1 MKINIKNIG
10 TAFLGAAMLFTTSC
24 TKNLDDIN
32 VDQRAITTKDLEQDY
47 ADVWSYIPG
56 MQNSIMKINPEWMYQ
71 IQQNLNADIFSGY
84 MMTPTPFAG
93 NVNNATYFM
102 MDGWNNFAISVP
114 VENVLNAWL
123 RIKDLT
129 EQKQINP
136 EAQAVATIL
145 KVIAGQRIVDIFG
158 PFPYSK
164 FGESSEFDSEQEAYE
179 AFFADLD
186 FAVDILDK
194 SIGSDGE
201 KTFKAGFDNSSNRGS
216 YENWIQT
223 ANTLRMRLAIRISN
237 IEPTIAET
245 EYKKA
250 KANKYG
256 VLLNRDFVVY
266 HSFNHPIRTISQSW
280 GDILMGAPMESIMGG
295 YSDSRLEKYFKVI
308 KTENGDSGY
317 EGEIRGIRQGINLTA
332 KAEYGF
338 FSKVNIDAEAPLQ
351 LITAS
356 ESFFIQSEAALKG
369 WGGDAKALYE
379 SGIQRSFSQHGAEIG
394 SYLSSSAKPAAY
406 VDPLHAENSVAA
418 DKVSQVTVNW
428 ADATTDEEKLE
439 KIITQ
444 KWIATFPN
452 GQEAWSEHRR
462 TGYPV
467 LFPVVIN
474 NSGGKVAD
482 GDFISRLS
490 YPADFKA
497 TNPTA
502 VEEAISKHLN
512 GNDSPGQKLWW
523 AKY

>member
-24 TKNLDDIN
+24 TKNLEDIN
-32 VDQRAITTKDLEQDY
+32 VDSKAITTKDLEQDY

-93 NVNNATYFM
+93 NVNNTTYAM

-129 EQKQINP
+129 EQKQIKE
-136 EAQAVATIL
+136 EALAVATVL
-145 KVIAGQRIVDIFG
+145 KVFAGQRIVDIFG

-164 FGESSEFDSEQEAYE
+164 FGTSSEFDSEEEAYKT
-179 AFFADLD
+179 FFADLD
-186 FAVDILDK
+186 FAIKVLEE

-201 KTFKAGFDNSSNRGS
+201 KTFKAGFDNSSNNGS

-237 IEPTIAET
+237 IEPSIAEL

-250 KANKYG
+250 KDNKYG

-266 HSFNHPIRTISQSW
+266 HAFNHPINTISQSW

-295 YSDSRLEKYFKVI
+295 YADSRLEKYFKVI
-308 KTENGDSGY
+308 KTKDGDSGY
-317 EGEIRGIRQGINLTA
+317 EGEIRGIRQGINLTD

-338 FSKVNIDAEAPLQ
+338 FSKVNIESETPLH
-351 LITAS
+351 LMTAS
-356 ESFFIQSEAALKG
+356 ESFFLQAEAALKN

-379 SGIQRSFSQHGAEIG
+379 SGIQRSFSQHGATIG
-394 SYLSSSAKPAAY
+394 SYLSSSNMPAPY
-406 VDPLHAENSVAA
+406 IDPLHPENNVDAA
-418 DKVSQVTVNW
+418 NVSKITVNW
-428 ADATTDEEKLE
+428 DDATSDEEKLE

-444 KWIATFPN
+444 KWIAVFPD
-452 GQEAWSEHRR
+452 GQEAWSEQRR
-462 TGYPV
+462 TGYPI

-474 NSGGKVAD
+474 HSDIPEGE
-482 GDFISRLS
+482 FISRLP

-502 VEEAISKHLN
+502 VQEAVDKYLG
-512 GNDSPGQKLWW
+512 GNDKPETKLWW
-523 AKY
+523 AKQ